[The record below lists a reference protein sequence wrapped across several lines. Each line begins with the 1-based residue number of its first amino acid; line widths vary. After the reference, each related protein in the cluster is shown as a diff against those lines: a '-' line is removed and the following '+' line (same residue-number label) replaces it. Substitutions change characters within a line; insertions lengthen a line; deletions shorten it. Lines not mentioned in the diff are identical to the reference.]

1 MITYKLQRQGETHRE
16 RYMYIRKIE
25 RDKDTDIKKEERRD
39 RGTGRENRVEHMFS
53 IGRTITTLKH
63 HDYLNNAM
71 ARSLCTRISH
81 KLYMH
86 GITAT
91 GKRRERVSN
100 RQMQ

>member
-1 MITYKLQRQGETHRE
+1 
-16 RYMYIRKIE
+16 
-25 RDKDTDIKKEERRD
+25 
-39 RGTGRENRVEHMFS
+39 MFS
-53 IGRTITTLKH
+53 ISSTIMTLKY

-71 ARSLCTRISH
+71 ARSLCTSISH